1 MTAVDEYHRDGHN
14 PEIVERFLSEV
25 YESGFILPFNWPGS
39 RIGEVLQELDGA
51 DMETLRKLV
60 TAMARADRVNDGTM
74 SRLCAD
80 GTIERILNRLDELA
94 KLSD

>member
-1 MTAVDEYHRDGHN
+1 MHWQEARLPQN
-14 PEIVERFLSEV
+14 FQ
-25 YESGFILPFNWPGS
+25 ILDA
-39 RIGEVLQELDGA
+39 ELDGA

-60 TAMARADRVNDGTM
+60 TAMARADRFNDGTM